1 MSLALGGA
9 SQPARNPHTSGI
21 RQAHWLRLEPLA
33 LYSPIQKMRT
43 KLASVT
49 EEPLLTML
57 TRNWKRGYSNND
69 AQNNQLTR
77 AQGRR
82 GGTQG
87 VSGKT
92 PVL

>member
-1 MSLALGGA
+1 MPGRGMAPLLSLTL
-9 SQPARNPHTSGI
+9 H
-21 RQAHWLRLEPLA
+21 
-33 LYSPIQKMRT
+33 SPMQKTMM

-57 TRNWKRGYSNND
+57 TRNRKKGYSNRE
-69 AQNNQLTR
+69 AQNSQLSS

-82 GGTQG
+82 GGTLG
-87 VSGKT
+87 VSGKI